1 MNQLLELLSTKGRSV
16 YTIVSYLQS
25 YIEEHYQRTLD
36 KNREQF
42 LRIFTQVGE
51 PAYGAFG
58 RALFQ
63 PVAEVLSQCGITC
76 KNGLPGNLQTSIE
89 RWGPPEDRERC
100 LWSALC
106 DSDGATLGT
115 IVTRLFHDHTQFRLP
130 RPPHVFALD
139 ETDSSNIFT
148 MLSCASLRIP
158 GGEEYRG
165 AFLQIKDEQGEGEG
179 WEFSAE
185 IGLADGIERGRTELT
200 EGLLD
205 HALALWGRYGWEL
218 VTVVPHQGE
227 LLAFFK
233 RAKRKRP
240 LHTS

>member
-1 MNQLLELLSTKGRSV
+1 MNQLLELLSTKGRTV

-36 KNREQF
+36 ENQEQF

-63 PVAEVLSQCGITC
+63 PVAEILSQCGITC
-76 KNGLPGNLQTSIE
+76 TNGLPGKLQTSIE

-100 LWSALC
+100 LWSTLC
-106 DSDGATLGT
+106 DSDGATMGT

-139 ETDSSNIFT
+139 ETDPSNIDT
-148 MLSCASLRIP
+148 VLSHASLRIP

-165 AFLQIKDEQGEGEG
+165 AFLQGTNGPMEEG
-179 WEFSAE
+179 WEFSVE

-205 HALALWGRYGWEL
+205 HTLALWGRYGWDL

-227 LLAFFK
+227 LFAFFK
-233 RAKRKRP
+233 RARGKRS
-240 LHTS
+240 LHTG